1 MIDAGLK
8 NLFSWFSEE
17 YPDYILTVSPLF
29 TGNCRVKV
37 TQETERGQFGA
48 SKVFIFGED
57 YFESEQMPDV
67 IRAWIPALIAAIHN
81 EKRGANY
88 G

>member
-8 NLFSWFSEE
+8 NLFSWFSAE

-29 TGNCRVKV
+29 TGCRVRVDFEIGCAVHAQKD
-37 TQETERGQFGA
+37 FLF
-48 SKVFIFGED
+48 KID
-57 YFESEQMPDV
+57 YFESEQLPDV

-81 EKRGANY
+81 EKRGIT
-88 G
+88 

>member
-8 NLFSWFSEE
+8 NLFSWFSEK

-37 TQETERGQFGA
+37 TQETEIGQFGA
-48 SKVFIFGED
+48 SKVFISGKD
-57 YFESEQMPDV
+57 YFKSEQMPDV

-81 EKRGANY
+81 EKRGTT
-88 G
+88 

>member
-8 NLFSWFSEE
+8 NLFSWFSAE

-29 TGNCRVKV
+29 TGVRVKV
-37 TQETERGQFGA
+37 TKETDSKQFDATKLFLIGR
-48 SKVFIFGED
+48 D

-67 IRAWIPALIAAIHN
+67 IRARIPALIAAIQN
-81 EKRGANY
+81 EKRGV
-88 G
+88 